1 MIITWSIVRS
11 EEKNYHRMIKLFL
24 FFSRVRVNLRCCTF
38 VFHFVRF
45 ARNYFVFFKIRIKG
59 KRNGSLIP
67 DVKEKRQRRRFDS
80 KHQYKFQKW
89 FTINWS
95 QFTKSWSIYTSV
107 HCLSISGC
115 LVCMC
120 VESFAQTKIE
130 VQIRENPTS
139 SSSSS
144 NNSTQ
149 MNCVSNFNFVA
160 KWLNEWSH
168 WITNW
173 PDQNI
178 NHRTIHLL
186 LLGFF
191 LYCVCFSF
199 TIFGAAAVLVVVKI
213 LLLFATLNR
222 CFF

>member
-1 MIITWSIVRS
+1 MFGSFFRALSLWLSISSPFFITFLLNIFFSIPTFFHSHRNGRSCIKLGNNNHKTSMIITWSIVRS

-107 HCLSISGC
+107 HCVCLWGC
-115 LVCMC
+115 LSLAVLFAC
-120 VESFAQTKIE
+120 V
-130 VQIRENPTS
+130 
-139 SSSSS
+139 
-144 NNSTQ
+144 
-149 MNCVSNFNFVA
+149 
-160 KWLNEWSH
+160 LN
-168 WITNW
+168 
-173 PDQNI
+173 
-178 NHRTIHLL
+178 HLL
-186 LLGFF
+186 KQKLRW
-191 LYCVCFSF
+191 
-199 TIFGAAAVLVVVKI
+199 K
-213 LLLFATLNR
+213 
-222 CFF
+222 